1 MNIDIVFLFSKHC
14 WQTRKK
20 LRTTPVAR
28 TIMGCGS
35 SSISKEEE
43 VPSTSRASHRE
54 RERERERQRL
64 LAINRERPMA
74 WLFKYPEPYSP
85 VPSDRMK
92 RSAASPQGSR
102 SYSTKNS
109 HGFSTQNSRTSET
122 ATSDEPEPDPYLPGP
137 YIQPL
142 QPLHVGRSRSHG

>member
-1 MNIDIVFLFSKHC
+1 
-14 WQTRKK
+14 
-20 LRTTPVAR
+20 
-28 TIMGCGS
+28 MGCGS

-43 VPSTSRASHRE
+43 VPRASPRE

-85 VPSDRMK
+85 VPSDRTK
-92 RSAASPQGSR
+92 RNPASSYGSR
-102 SYSTKNS
+102 SYSSKNS
-109 HGFSTQNSRTSET
+109 RGFSTQNSRTSET
-122 ATSDEPEPDPYLPGP
+122 AMSDEPEPDPYLPGP

-142 QPLHVGRSRSHG
+142 QPLHVGKTRSRG